1 MFSKSLLKHWKWK
14 GIWKLSDEKPRKRLQ
29 WKRLHSVAYHLRYKK
44 IQEWPCKEI
53 FRIAKNCKID
63 TKNREKTGIY
73 IDLRQRKTNFYHF
86 LLKLF
91 AHTTKS
97 LYLCIVKR
105 KKGDFQWNFRRTLKG
120 NHSGKDFLSDTYNS
134 DCLG

>member
-63 TKNREKTGIY
+63 TKNRQKPEFALIYVKEKRIF
-73 IDLRQRKTNFYHF
+73 IIFFWNCLRTQQKVYT
-86 LLKLF
+86 F
-91 AHTTKS
+91 ALSKGKKEISNETSDGLWKETTLEKISS
-97 LYLCIVKR
+97 LTLTIVIV
-105 KKGDFQWNFRRTLKG
+105 
-120 NHSGKDFLSDTYNS
+120 
-134 DCLG
+134 

>member
-1 MFSKSLLKHWKWK
+1 MFSKGLQKHWKWK
-14 GIWKLSDEKPRKRLQ
+14 GIWKLSDAKSRKRLLR
-29 WKRLHSVAYHLRYKK
+29 KRLHSVAYHLRYKK

-63 TKNREKTGIY
+63 TKNREKPEFALIY
-73 IDLRQRKTNFYHF
+73 VKEKRIFIIFFWNCLRTQQKVYT
-86 LLKLF
+86 F
-91 AHTTKS
+91 ALSKG
-97 LYLCIVKR
+97 